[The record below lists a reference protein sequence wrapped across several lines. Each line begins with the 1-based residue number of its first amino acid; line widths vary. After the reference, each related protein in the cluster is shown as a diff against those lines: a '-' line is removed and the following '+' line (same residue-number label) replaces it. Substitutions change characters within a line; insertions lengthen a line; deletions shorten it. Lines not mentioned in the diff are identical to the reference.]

1 MRSATSYFNSTL
13 YRKTLARFWPL
24 WGLWGLGW
32 LFLLPL
38 NFLNSWLRYSR
49 QSDPDVPG
57 FMLQDAKN
65 VPSLLSPGVFLALLF
80 AILCAMAVFGYLYNS
95 RSACWTHALH

>member
-1 MRSATSYFNSTL
+1 MNWEVRTMRSATSYFNGTL

-38 NFLNSWLRYSR
+38 NFLNS
-49 QSDPDVPG
+49 
-57 FMLQDAKN
+57 
-65 VPSLLSPGVFLALLF
+65 
-80 AILCAMAVFGYLYNS
+80 
-95 RSACWTHALH
+95 